1 MLVSLDILKKHLNI
15 ESSFTDDDTYITGL
29 EEVAEQVISQDLCID
44 IEDIES
50 STVGVPKPLQQ
61 AILLL
66 VGQYYANREPVAFAS
81 SSEVPL
87 TYRHL
92 ISLYRKYDG

>member
-15 ESSFTDDDTYITGL
+15 ESSFTADDTYITEL
-29 EEVAEQVISQDLCID
+29 EGVAEQVISQDLCMD

-50 STVGVPKPLQQ
+50 DTVGVPKPLLQ
-61 AILLL
+61 AIKLL

>member
-1 MLVSLDILKKHLNI
+1 MLVPLDILKKHLNI
-15 ESSFTDDDTYITGL
+15 ESTFTDDDDYIKGL
-29 EEVAEQVISQDLCID
+29 EGVAEEVLSQDLCKTLDEID
-44 IEDIES
+44 TDS
-50 STVGVPKPLQQ
+50 NGLPRPLLQ
-61 AILLL
+61 AICLL

-92 ISLYRKYDG
+92 VSLYRKYDG